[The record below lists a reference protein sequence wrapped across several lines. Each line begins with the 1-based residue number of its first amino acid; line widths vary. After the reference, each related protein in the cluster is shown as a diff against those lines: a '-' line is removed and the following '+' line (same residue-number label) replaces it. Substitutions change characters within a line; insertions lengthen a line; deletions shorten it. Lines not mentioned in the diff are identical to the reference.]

1 MPAPEEATSFSKLS
15 FQRKRFVALLVA
27 DPNMNATQAA
37 IGAKYSPTTAAQ
49 QASRLLRTVK
59 VRKAISELLK
69 DTAPS
74 VEEIAATWDRVS
86 RATLDD
92 FYTKVEYEE
101 ATTEQR
107 PLSEAIATLDQTI
120 DFDTEYANRSVE
132 LLELTGEAK
141 EEYLAK
147 SQFAINK
154 KRLRLLE
161 LQMQLER
168 DPEATYTVPGPPI
181 KKYRMDLD
189 LVKAQAR
196 GVLDLA
202 KSITEGRNGT
212 GLTLRDTDA
221 ALDKL
226 ARIAGAY
233 EKDNNQAATKMALN
247 AVVTIRPAV
256 GGVPVATSE
265 KEVTGV

>member
-1 MPAPEEATSFSKLS
+1 MAGETPDATTFFSQLS

-37 IGAKYSPTTAAQ
+37 IGAKYSPVAAAQ

-59 VRKAISELLK
+59 VRRAIAELLK

-86 RATLDD
+86 RASLDD
-92 FYTKVEYEE
+92 FYSKVEYEE
-101 ATTEQR
+101 STTMQK
-107 PLSEAIATLDQTI
+107 PLAESIAALEESI
-120 DFDTEYANRSVE
+120 DFSEEYAARAVTMLGLVDE
-132 LLELTGEAK
+132 DK

-147 SQFAINK
+147 SQFAIDK

-168 DPEATYTVPGPPI
+168 NPDATYDVPGPPI

-189 LVKAQAR
+189 LVKAQER

-226 ARIAGAY
+226 ARMAGAY
-233 EKDNNQAATKMALN
+233 EKDNNQLAGTE
-247 AVVTIRPAV
+247 VIII
-256 GGVPVATSE
+256 GGGS
-265 KEVTGV
+265 